1 MPDPAELVRRKA
13 ELRALLLARRQT
25 VTAAAATRAARVVA
39 ELVAQE
45 LAQAAPVIVA
55 GYWPLA
61 SELDPRPAMQRLAA
75 AGHGLALPRLEGRAA
90 PLAFHAWHWGD
101 PLLPGGFGL
110 MQPDPAQPRVAP
122 QVVLVPLL
130 AFDARGHRLGYGK
143 GYYDRTLR
151 TLRAAGAARR
161 TIGVAFALQ
170 EIPEVPAAA
179 FDEPLDAIVTE
190 RGLRRCAPP
199 EGAPAAGARPA

>member
-1 MPDPAELVRRKA
+1 LPDPAEPARRKA
-13 ELRALLLARRQT
+13 ELRALLSARRQT
-25 VTAAAATRAARVVA
+25 VTPEAAARAARAVA
-39 ELVAQE
+39 DLLAQE
-45 LAQAAPVIVA
+45 LALPAPVIVA

-61 SELDPRPAMQRLAA
+61 DELDPRPAMQRLAA
-75 AGHGLALPRLEGRAA
+75 AGHGLALPRMEGRAA
-90 PLAFHAWHWGD
+90 PLAFHAWSWGD
-101 PLLPGGFGL
+101 ALRPGGFAV
-110 MQPDPAQPRVAP
+110 MQPDPQQPKVAP

-161 TIGVAFALQ
+161 TIGLAFALQ
-170 EIPEVPAAA
+170 EVPEVPAAP

-190 RGLRRCAPP
+190 HGLRRCAPL
-199 EGAPAAGARPA
+199 ESAAAARARPA

>member
-1 MPDPAELVRRKA
+1 LPDPAELVRRKA
-13 ELRALLLARRQT
+13 ELRALLVARRQT
-25 VTAAAATRAARVVA
+25 VTAEAAARAAGAVA
-39 ELVAQE
+39 ELLAQE
-45 LAQAAPVIVA
+45 LARSAPVIVA

-61 SELDPRPAMQRLAA
+61 DELDPRPAMQRLAA
-75 AGHGLALPRLEGRAA
+75 AGHGLALPRMEGRAA
-90 PLAFHAWHWGD
+90 PLAFHAWSWGD
-101 PLLPGGFGL
+101 PLLPGGFAV
-110 MQPDPAQPRVAP
+110 MQPDPGQPKVAP

-161 TIGVAFALQ
+161 TIGLGFALQ
-170 EIPEVPAAA
+170 ELPEVPAAA

-190 RGLRRCAPP
+190 HGLRRCAPP
-199 EGAPAAGARPA
+199 ESPASAGARPA